1 MFRVGWV
8 WVFFVGFKVLASL
21 VAMFLVG
28 VDFFLANLS
37 RCNVLGVGGGLLQIS
52 ILLLGCLF
60 LAGVMWVGGAEVF
73 GVGWICLAFLL
84 IFVVICSPKSIV
96 FNKVSFPSIFT
107 NSFHCFLFFES
118 KVKLGLALLS
128 GVAAWVGLGTVGKVG
143 SWLDMLVGGL
153 GALFLDVP
161 FSGLWLVERG
171 WFVELV

>member
-1 MFRVGWV
+1 MFTVGWV

-21 VAMFLVG
+21 AAMFLVG

-37 RCNVLGVGGGLLQIS
+37 RCNVLGVGGGLLLIS

-107 NSFHCFLFFES
+107 NSFHCFTFFES
-118 KVKLGLALLS
+118 NFKLGLALLS
-128 GVAAWVGLGTVGKVG
+128 WVAAWVGLGAVGEG
-143 SWLDMLVGGL
+143 WSWLDMLVGGL
-153 GALFLDVP
+153 GALFLKFP